1 MILPLHEQIRRR
13 VRAILAETYDVR
25 DPDLTIALETPPNR
39 TLGDLGTPV
48 AFDLARRLRKAPRL
62 IAQEIAGAFPP
73 GDGVA
78 RVEAAANGYLNVF
91 LDRPLFLLQRLG
103 VVPLADNPRTDHGKT
118 IVEHTAINP
127 NKAAHIG
134 HLRNS
139 ALGDTLVRVLSF
151 RGTPVEVQNY
161 IDDTGVQVADVVVGF
176 RELEGLDLAGVRQV
190 ADTTRFDYYCWD
202 LYARVTEWYEGD
214 KERLKIRGATLH
226 DIEHGASPVAD
237 IASFIAERIV
247 RCHLKTMAR
256 LNIDYHL
263 LTWEGD
269 ILRLKFWAR
278 AFEVLKQTGA
288 VYLQT
293 SGRLA
298 GCWVMKIDSD
308 SAGSDR
314 IEGEGEGREDREGPD
329 AGGSGD
335 GDPGSDTEDREK
347 VIVRS
352 NGTVTYVGKDIAYQ
366 LWKLGLLEK
375 DFYYRHLDHA
385 RNVWVTDSSPGER
398 IHPAFGHGHKVYNV
412 IDVRQSYLQNVV
424 RQGLLGLGYADQV
437 QNSIHFHYEV
447 VALTPA
453 CAEEL
458 GVELS
463 AEDSKRSHIEVSG
476 RKGQGV
482 KADDLL
488 NRLETDA
495 RQEVLQRN
503 EELTPSETEEIAHQI
518 AVGALRYFL
527 LRFTRNA
534 IIAFDFKEALNFDG
548 DTGPYLQYATVRAN
562 NIVRKIAETDE
573 SFSSHRLPQYLAE
586 ASIDKFLDEADDIW
600 ELVYTASRLDEVAN
614 QVIST
619 LEPASLAK
627 YTFTLAQRFSLFYH
641 RYRIIAEAD
650 ADRRTFYLCVVELV
664 RQTMTKSL
672 DMMGIQVPRRM

>member
-1 MILPLHEQIRRR
+1 MQLQVHTLIKDSLRSTIRSLWNIEPP
-13 VRAILAETYDVR
+13 AIVLNQTPKIELGELA
-25 DPDLTIALETPPNR
+25 
-39 TLGDLGTPV
+39 TPV
-48 AFDLARRLRKAPRL
+48 CFELAKTLKKAPRAVAEDL
-62 IAQEIAGAFPP
+62 IKTTGEIPGIRKIEIAGAGYINF
-73 GDGVA
+73 
-78 RVEAAANGYLNVF
+78 YLNRAVALRDAF
-91 LDRPLFLLQRLG
+91 DEIVIQKKFAAMPPEG
-103 VVPLADNPRTDHGKT
+103 GK
-118 IVEHTAINP
+118 IVVEHTNINP

-139 ALGDTLVRVLSF
+139 TIGDTFVRILKACG
-151 RGTPVEVQNY
+151 RHVEVQNY
-161 IDDTGVQVADVVVGF
+161 IDNTGVQVADVIVGF
-176 RELEGLDLAGVRQV
+176 KYLEKKTV
-190 ADTTRFDYYCWD
+190 ADVRALIADNSIPFDYYCWD
-202 LYARVTEWYEGD
+202 LYAKVSAFYEAED
-214 KERLKIRGATLH
+214 PKHQLRAQTLKE
-226 DIEHGASPVAD
+226 IEEGGTDTAEMGELVAMT
-237 IASFIAERIV
+237 IVHCHLQTMERIGV
-247 RCHLKTMAR
+247 RY
-256 LNIDYHL
+256 DL
-263 LTWEGD
+263 LPRESD
-269 ILRLKFWAR
+269 ILHLKFWDH
-278 AFEVLKQTGA
+278 AFEQLKARNAIFFESDGKNK
-288 VYLQT
+288 
-293 SGRLA
+293 
-298 GCWVMKIDSD
+298 GCWVM
-308 SAGSDR
+308 R
-314 IEGEGEGREDREGPD
+314 I
-329 AGGSGD
+329 
-335 GDPGSDTEDREK
+335 DTEGYDDDK
-347 VIVRS
+347 IIVRS